1 MSPDGG
7 GGRVHPQGGR
17 RKHRGF
23 RPHPPPI
30 PHAPAQR
37 GQDAIQLRAAHG
49 VQHHRPARLTRRLAI
64 PPLIV
69 NRSAMEWDYIIVGA
83 GSAGCVLAN
92 RLGGKGHKVL
102 LLEAGGRDNYHW
114 IRIPMGYLY
123 CIGNPRTDWCFR
135 TVPEEGLNGRS
146 LIYPRG
152 KVLGGCS
159 SINGMLYLRGQA
171 ADYDGWRQMGNTGWG
186 WDDVLP
192 YFKRSEDYV
201 EGPSEMHGAG
211 GEWRV
216 DNQRLHW
223 EVLDDWKAAAVA
235 AGLPESDDF
244 NTGDNEGVGYF
255 KVNQRKGWRL
265 NTARA
270 FLGAASGE
278 NLSVETQA
286 LTRRLLLEQGR
297 VVGVEY
303 DQRGSRKTAHARAEV
318 ILCAGSIGSP
328 QILQLSGIGPGALL
342 QDHGI
347 ETQRDMPAI
356 GGNLQD
362 HLQLRCSWRLT
373 GAKTLNTLSATLWGK
388 AMIGLEYMIK
398 RSGPMSM
405 APSQLGAF
413 ARSRP
418 DLATPDLEF
427 HVQPLSLDAFGEP
440 LHDFPGMTAS
450 VCNLRPESRGHI
462 RITSP
467 DPAAPPEIAL
477 NYLSTDGDR
486 QVAANAIRLARQ
498 IMDEA
503 PMRRYAPEEMK
514 PGPAAQDDAE
524 LAHAAGDIG
533 TTIFHPVGTVH
544 MGAHDSAPLDP
555 RLRLRGVHGLRV
567 VDASVMPTIVSG
579 NTNSPTIMIAE
590 KAADMI
596 LEDAH

>member
-92 RLGGKGHKVL
+92 RLSAKGHKVL
-102 LLEAGGRDNYHW
+102 LLEAGGRDTYHW
-114 IRIPMGYLY
+114 IHIPMGYLY

-135 TVPEEGLNGRS
+135 TAPEPGLNGRS
-146 LIYPRG
+146 LLYPRG

-171 ADYDGWRQMGNTGWG
+171 ADYDGWRQMGNAGWG

-388 AMIGLEYMIK
+388 AMIGLEYMLK

-486 QVAANAIRLARQ
+486 QVAANAIRLARR

-524 LAHAAGDIG
+524 LAHAAGYR
-533 TTIFHPVGTVH
+533 H
-544 MGAHDSAPLDP
+544 
-555 RLRLRGVHGLRV
+555 
-567 VDASVMPTIVSG
+567 
-579 NTNSPTIMIAE
+579 
-590 KAADMI
+590 
-596 LEDAH
+596 